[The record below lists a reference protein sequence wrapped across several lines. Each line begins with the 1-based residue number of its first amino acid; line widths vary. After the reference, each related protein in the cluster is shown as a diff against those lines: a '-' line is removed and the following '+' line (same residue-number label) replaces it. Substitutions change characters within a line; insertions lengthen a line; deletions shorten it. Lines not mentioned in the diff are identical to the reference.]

1 MLATPPDEFVAA
13 RNALVKELKAKGQR
27 DEAAEVAGLRRP
39 SWVDWALN
47 MAAVDHAGEIARFV
61 DAAELMRDA
70 QRGAVT
76 GRGDVDLRAAMTG
89 LRDRTGELARC
100 VNRVLTGHG
109 RPPALPEIT
118 ERLAEIATSDRSADR
133 LRAGL
138 LLGDA
143 GEDVGLGFGDVD
155 ERAAPSKPKP
165 TKKAATKKNKTTTK
179 KTAPVKQEN
188 EAPADLS
195 LERRRIERDLKTADR
210 VSKAARRD
218 ADRADTAVR
227 HAKAAADAATD
238 AVNQAQAALD
248 RAQRRLVREQADR
261 DGAHAR
267 AEAAAAELERL
278 RKALDDL

>member
-13 RNALVKELKAKGQR
+13 RNALVKELKANRQR

-155 ERAAPSKPKP
+155 DSAAPSKPKP
-165 TKKAATKKNKTTTK
+165 TKKATTK
-179 KTAPVKQEN
+179 KTAPAEQEK

-238 AVNQAQAALD
+238 AINQAQAALD